1 MIKPLVQD
9 DIVALATPPG
19 IGAIAVIRVS
29 GQNLISL
36 YKRITNQK
44 TPPQPRYVN
53 YNSIVD
59 INRNKL
65 DNCLITY
72 FKGPN
77 SFTGEDILEISSHGG
92 EFIPKA
98 ILTLLYS
105 LKVRQASP
113 GEFSYRAFINGKI
126 DLIQAEAISG
136 LISSK
141 TSKNA
146 KVQLNNLNGD
156 LSQSLLNIR
165 KEVITLLTILEHEL
179 DFAED
184 EISFTTTSE
193 IKLILNNILYTI
205 KNIISSS
212 RFGKTI
218 NVGVRVVLFGK
229 PNAGKSS
236 LFNRLSG
243 SEKAIVTNIPGT
255 TRDTIET
262 WLEISGIPVCIIDTA
277 GIIESNN
284 EVELLGIQKSMQ
296 EFKNADI
303 ILLLDEENPLKFY
316 KQQNMDLLNKKII
329 LVHTKSDLYLND
341 IKCTNLIKISTK
353 TNTGIDQL
361 YTELS
366 THLKDSLSYN
376 YSKDPVVVS
385 ERQHALILSTVGI
398 LNEAINI
405 LNNEPDLVLLSSL
418 LHEFTA
424 ILEET
429 LGKISNEDIFNN
441 LFSSFCIGK

>member
-1 MIKPLVQD
+1 MIRPLVQD
-9 DIVALATPPG
+9 NIVALATPPG
-19 IGAIAVIRVS
+19 IGAIAIIRVS
-29 GQNLISL
+29 GQNLVSL
-36 YKRITNQK
+36 YKKITNK
-44 TPPQPRYVN
+44 KNIPKHRYAN
-53 YNSIVD
+53 YNSIFD
-59 INRNKL
+59 NNLNKV

-77 SFTGEDILEISSHGG
+77 SFTGEDVLEISCHGG

-98 ILTLLYS
+98 ILTLLYA
-105 LKVRQASP
+105 LKIRQASP
-113 GEFSYRAFINGKI
+113 GEFSYRAFLNGKI

-146 KVQLNNLNGD
+146 QVQLNNLNGG
-156 LSQSLLNIR
+156 LSKSLTSIR
-165 KEVITLLTILEHEL
+165 TKAITLLTILEHEL
-179 DFAED
+179 DFTEE

-193 IKLILNNILYTI
+193 IKLILNSILHSI
-205 KNIISSS
+205 KSIITSSN
-212 RFGKTI
+212 FGKTI
-218 NVGVRVVLFGK
+218 NVGIRVVLLGK

-277 GIIESNN
+277 GIVESKN

-296 EFKNADI
+296 EFKGADI
-303 ILLLDEENPLKFY
+303 ILILDETNPLEFY
-316 KQQNMDLLNKKII
+316 KQQKIDRLNKKII
-329 LVHTKSDLYLND
+329 LVHTKSDLTLNSARGTGS
-341 IKCTNLIKISTK
+341 INISVK
-353 TNTGIDQL
+353 TNSGVDDL

-366 THLKDSLSYN
+366 THLKENLN
-376 YSKDPVVVS
+376 YDYAKDPVVMS
-385 ERQHALILSTVGI
+385 ERQYVLLSSTTSI
-398 LNEAINI
+398 LNEANNI
-405 LNNEPDLVLLSSL
+405 LNREPDLVLLSSL
-418 LHEFTA
+418 LHEFTE
-424 ILEET
+424 ILEEI
-429 LGKISNEDIFNN
+429 LGKITNEDIFQN